1 MADQAPIPAKDKLL
15 NGGLAAMRVGTPTMT
30 ALALYYLM
38 EISSKLDQLLDL
50 TWRLHP
56 K

>member
-1 MADQAPIPAKDKLL
+1 VAQDMPSSSKDKLL